1 MKPDAPLHRPE
12 HANLGQVPYFVTTR
26 THHSRTVFVGRA
38 AEAAVAELQT
48 VRARHGFLLMAY
60 AFMPDHA
67 HFVIVPATDYT
78 ISQTMRAVK
87 GAIARRVNI
96 ELGTNGTLWQDGLR
110 DDVAFTARELNTYI
124 EYVHAN
130 PVAAGMVE
138 DAGAYAFSSGGGA
151 CMADYQR
158 YFEEARD

>member
-1 MKPDAPLHRPE
+1 MKPNAPLHRPQ
-12 HANLGQVPYFVTTR
+12 HVDLGQVPYFVTTR
-26 THHSRTVFVGRA
+26 THRSRHVFVARA
-38 AEAAVAELQT
+38 AEVAIAELLT

-67 HFVIVPATDYT
+67 HFVIVPAESYT

-87 GAIARRVNI
+87 GAIARRINA
-96 ELGTNGTLWQDGLR
+96 ELETSGAVWQDGFR

-130 PVAAGMVE
+130 PVETGLVTDAAT
-138 DAGAYAFSSGGGA
+138 YPYSSGGGT
-151 CMADYQR
+151 CLPDYQR
-158 YFEEARD
+158 YFEEARA